1 MGYHIAQRIIKGLK
15 IRVEF
20 LLYIARKESEFLT
33 GFNIEPV
40 IASETAIL
48 AAEPARLALLVVFV
62 ERLVEAERFVFEAF
76 AFEAFASCWPF
87 G

>member
-1 MGYHIAQRIIKGLK
+1 MAGDSTITSFPIVAPDSWRVLARGCALAFFSAALPDVGL
-15 IRVEF
+15 
-20 LLYIARKESEFLT
+20 
-33 GFNIEPV
+33 EPRD
-40 IASETAIL
+40 L
-48 AAEPARLALLVVFV
+48 PAEPARLALLVVFV